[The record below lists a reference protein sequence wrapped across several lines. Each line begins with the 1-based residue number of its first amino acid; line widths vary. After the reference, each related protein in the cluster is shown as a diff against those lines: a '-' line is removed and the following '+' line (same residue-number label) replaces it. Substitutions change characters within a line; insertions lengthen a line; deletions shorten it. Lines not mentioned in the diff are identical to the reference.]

1 MSGKTARR
9 LRKKN
14 FPPKKILAICAGL
27 CVSYAPM
34 SAESE
39 FLVSLYGTVTK
50 PLQAHEMQYGIG
62 GGLKATYRPVKFINI
77 FAQGEYLAMA
87 LPGTNPVT
95 VLDASLGAGY
105 HLGVTDRIGL
115 DFNLSGGVYNARMNK
130 SQTGFTAGASV
141 VFSYKIN
148 PVISLDTGVSA
159 THFAAGSTPLMLVN
173 PAVSPGVTFNITELF
188 NRNTKIGVEVSS
200 LAPVFPALYS
210 WYETN
215 SFGKAVITNNEETA
229 ITDVTISFYQPQ
241 YMAHAKEC
249 TTIRR
254 IEKGESVEV
263 DLIAFFNEQMLELTE
278 MTETNSAI
286 IVNYMR
292 LGQKKSKTFQLDV
305 PVYGRNNMSWDD
317 DRRAAVFV
325 SSRDPAAMHFAK
337 YVTSIVR
344 EKKRADIPLNIQYAM
359 GIFEAL
365 DEFGMNYVV
374 DPSSAFA
381 DNVGTA
387 SIDFLQFPYQ
397 TLMYK
402 GGDCDDLSILVCSL
416 FEAVGIRTA
425 FITIPG
431 HIFMAFD
438 SGLSVDQARDKLR
451 YITNYIDVDG
461 EVWIPLEITLSDEGF
476 YKAYRYGAREWN
488 KAFADGTAAIYRM
501 QDSWKIYPPIS
512 VPGAGVKFAM
522 PESNQISVAF
532 ESSIDQWSFI
542 EWQEDFMFKP
552 AKLAV
557 ENEETEEFILKE
569 SPLSPESL
577 YEVLTLSGQAV
588 AMLPTTGI
596 KEVHKN
602 DEDDDDEPGKE
613 PEPDK
618 DEEYIEPLLAVNVL
632 GPEALGIKVSASQN
646 KFVSKFE
653 ERQRE
658 LEAPAEVK
666 KEPVALKVQE
676 TALVKTPET
685 TPVVPEP
692 VKIPQSVVT
701 ENGVQVIPA
710 DTDKPAAAPAVQKT
724 TSDSADVIEYAQNA
738 SVKTTVTKD
747 NPEVIKTN
755 TDSAADTTA
764 ADEKTPASDADDSSV
779 IEMTPSEPGK
789 KTPSKPEIIKAK
801 YEVEAAE
808 SETENQSETQS
819 KTAHAHP
826 SAASA
831 SVVGVTGIV
840 LAASTGIY
848 INKKKKRRR
857 GR

>member
-14 FPPKKILAICAGL
+14 FPPKKLMALCAGL
-27 CVSYAPM
+27 CVSYAPVV
-34 SAESE
+34 ADSE
-39 FLVSLYGTVTK
+39 FLVTVFGTATK
-50 PLQAHEMQYGIG
+50 PFGQAHEMQYGIG

-77 FAQGEYLAMA
+77 FAQGEYLSMA
-87 LPGTNPVT
+87 LPGTSPVS

-105 HLGVTDRIGL
+105 HLKATDRIGV
-115 DFNLSGGVYNARMNK
+115 DFNVSGGYYNARAGK
-130 SQTGFTAGASV
+130 SMSGFTAGASI
-141 VFSYKIN
+141 VFSYKIS
-148 PVISLDTGVSA
+148 PIISLDTGVSA
-159 THFAAGSTPLMLVN
+159 THYASGSSPLMLVN
-173 PAVSPGVTFNITELF
+173 AAVSPGVTFNISEMF
-188 NRNTKIGVEVSS
+188 NRNAKVNMELSD

-210 WYETN
+210 WYDNN

-249 TTIRR
+249 ATIRK

-278 MTETNSAI
+278 MTDTNSAI

-292 LGQKKSKTFQLDV
+292 LGQKKTKTFQLDV

-344 EKKRADIPLNIQYAM
+344 EKRRADIPLNIQYAM

-365 DEFGMNYVV
+365 DEFGINYVV

-438 SGLSVDQARDKLR
+438 SGMNVEQAKENLR
-451 YITNYIDVDG
+451 YFDNYIDVEG

-476 YKAYRYGAREWN
+476 FKAYRYGAREWN
-488 KAFADGTAAIYRM
+488 KAFADGTAQIYRM

-512 VPGAGVKFAM
+512 VPGAAVKFTM
-522 PESNQISVAF
+522 PESKQISVAF
-532 ESSIDQWSFI
+532 EQSVDQWSYV
-542 EWQEDFMFKP
+542 EWQDELLFKT
-552 AKLAV
+552 ARLAV
-557 ENEETEEFILKE
+557 ETEEQKENENVLKE
-569 SPLSPESL
+569 DPLAPETL
-577 YEVLTLSGQAV
+577 YEVLSMSGQAV
-588 AMLPTTGI
+588 AMLTTSGI
-596 KEVHKN
+596 KERRN
-602 DEDDDDEPGKE
+602 DEEDEDDEPGTE
-613 PEPDK
+613 PEPDSN
-618 DEEYIEPLLAVNVL
+618 DEYVEPLIAVNVPGL
-632 GPEALGIKVSASQN
+632 ESLGIKVSKSSTN
-646 KFVSKFE
+646 FVSKFE

-658 LEAPAEVK
+658 LEPVTKTEPAPVK
-666 KEPVALKVQE
+666 KEITPAVVKTE
-676 TALVKTPET
+676 TAVA
-685 TPVVPEP
+685 PEP
-692 VKIPQSVVT
+692 IVT
-701 ENGVQVIPA
+701 ETGMQVILA
-710 DTDKPAAAPAVQKT
+710 DTEGTSSAKTEKAVVQTTQSETNKP
-724 TSDSADVIEYAQNA
+724 DVIEYKTETSA
-738 SVKTTVTKD
+738 SEQKSVSS
-747 NPEVIKTN
+747 NPEVIKSETETAEVKEN
-755 TDSAADTTA
+755 TAETSQS
-764 ADEKTPASDADDSSV
+764 EESKV
-779 IEMTPSEPGK
+779 IEMTPS
-789 KTPSKPEIIKAK
+789 KPETNTPAKPEVIKAK
-801 YEVEAAE
+801 YENDEKSEEPVAE
-808 SETENQSETQS
+808 ST
-819 KTAHAHP
+819 
-826 SAASA
+826 SAEKSHLHSTASA
-831 SVVGVTGIV
+831 SVIGLTGVV
-840 LAASTGIY
+840 LAASTGVY